1 MIKQMVVRGMDAV
14 MLSCEEAT
22 YLITKSEFAKVG
34 CIKRM
39 QLRMHLAGCE
49 LCRRFKIQSEII
61 DKSLNTL
68 ENIKLHQE
76 ESFSKLSSEKKNEME
91 ELIAKYQ

>member
-1 MIKQMVVRGMDAV
+1 MIKRMMIRGMDAV

-22 YLITKSEFAKVG
+22 LLITKSEMEKIG
-34 CIKRM
+34 CVKRM

-61 DKSLNTL
+61 DQSLKTL
-68 ENIKLHQE
+68 ENLKVNQE
-76 ESFSKLSSEKKNEME
+76 APQAYLSEEKKKEME
-91 ELIAKYQ
+91 KLINSDL